1 MNKILSGLL
10 VALVSLSFA
19 GIAFAAEPMMKEDA
33 KPMMKEE
40 MKPMTKEPAI
50 KKDEMGKHKEDKK
63 AMDEMK
69 EMAPS
74 DPMMTP
80 TTK

>member
-19 GIAFAAEPMMKEDA
+19 GIAFAAEPMMKEEG

-40 MKPMTKEPAI
+40 MKPMTKEPTM
-50 KKDEMGKHKEDKK
+50 KKDEMGKHEKDKK

-74 DPMMTP
+74 APMMAP
-80 TTK
+80 ATK